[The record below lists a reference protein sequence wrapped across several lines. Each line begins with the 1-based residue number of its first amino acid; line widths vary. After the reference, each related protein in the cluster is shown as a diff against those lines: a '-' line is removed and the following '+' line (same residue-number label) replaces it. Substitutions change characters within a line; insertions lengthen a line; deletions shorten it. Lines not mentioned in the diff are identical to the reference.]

1 MPLSIDDLNRL
12 LYQTEQ
18 ARRLLVGEKLGRHGI
33 VLGQWLVLDAL
44 HKEGASSMSTLA
56 GLIGADRTTLTR
68 TIDGLVAADHVART
82 TPLKDRRLVLVE
94 LTEGGRALV
103 DTIVASLGTVHAS
116 VFADFSRDDL
126 DALSVLLT
134 RSLAQIKLAVAEGP
148 RPIAIKLERRGAVVS
163 QLKAGPRLRP

>member
-1 MPLSIDDLNRL
+1 LPLHIDDLNRL

-18 ARRLLVGEKLGRHGI
+18 ARRLLVGEKLGQHGL

-56 GLIGADRTTLTR
+56 GVIGADRTTLTR
-68 TIDGLVAADHVART
+68 TIDGLVAADHVLRT

-94 LTEGGRALV
+94 LTAGGQALV
-103 DTIVASLGTVHAS
+103 ETILASLATVHAS
-116 VFADFSRDDL
+116 VFADFSRNDL
-126 DALSVLLT
+126 DALSVLLA

-148 RPIAIKLERRGAVVS
+148 RPVTIRLERPRTVMGQS
-163 QLKAGPRLRP
+163 KPGSRLRP